1 MTALVNDPEIG
12 ARPIAVQVTRGVVR
26 LSGRVRSQAEVA
38 RAIALAR
45 AVPGVTGVDSSIR
58 VGADLPR
65 DQSPPAE
72 GRPVARDPA
81 IEFAEL
87 DSTAGRLAIGASF
100 GVSHPTTA
108 PFESAWS
115 VSPVVRF
122 GSSPGLGLAG
132 VFDWHSASVAGEP
145 GSPASRLRVRPLMA
159 GLGYTVAAGR
169 VAISPSLVG
178 GYAFNRIIVPNTGA
192 AGRLAVDAGNSLV
205 WRPGVAV
212 WINTGRRM
220 VANLS
225 VGRVLTRVNVTFA
238 DAGGIEQRSM
248 RGDATTVSV
257 GLAYWLF

>member
-1 MTALVNDPEIG
+1 MTAIVNDPEIG
-12 ARPIAVQVTRGVVR
+12 TRPIDVRVSRGVVR

-45 AVPGVTGVDSSIR
+45 AVPGVTGVDSTIR

-65 DQSPPAE
+65 AQSPPADS
-72 GRPVARDPA
+72 RPVARDPA

-87 DSTAGRLAIGASF
+87 NATPGRLAIGASF

-122 GSSPGLGLAG
+122 GSSAGLGLAG
-132 VFDWHSASVAGEP
+132 VFDWHGASVAAEP
-145 GSPASRLRVRPLMA
+145 GSPASRLRVRPIMA
-159 GLGYTVAAGR
+159 GLGYTAVAGR
-169 VAISPSLVG
+169 VAVSPSLVG

-205 WRPGVAV
+205 WRPGVSV

-225 VGRVLTRVNVTFA
+225 VGRVFTRLNVTVV
-238 DAGGIEQRSM
+238 DGGVVEERSI

-257 GLAYWLF
+257 GLSYWLF